1 MLKWQS
7 LKSNRG

>member
-1 MLKWQS
+1 MKQQS